1 MTFYGVTRSPWI
13 FINETA
19 VRQDARPEC
28 AWMSSISSLIDVCGV
43 AEVGTG
49 GRTKKPHA
57 VAYTF
62 FFYCMRFRLHLT
74 TGQFWYASYMI
85 KCKAGEGGGVSN

>member
-57 VAYTF
+57 VAYNF
-62 FFYCMRFRLHLT
+62 FFTVC
-74 TGQFWYASYMI
+74 ASDYI
-85 KCKAGEGGGVSN
+85 SPQVSFGTQVT